1 MAEARLGKGKG
12 AAGARGK
19 GAGAAGAADGEQMVG
34 PGQELIDNLRG
45 EDKAGIRKVLAG
57 TYAMVSKTPDDGS
70 GMVEGTPF
78 TMAGAKK
85 LADKLNARAGNEGEK
100 GAKAASVLLQM
111 LGAKEG
117 DDEVVHGLS
126 VMKLSHLAKL
136 ADGIRGARGGARGGA
151 GAGAGKK

>member
-1 MAEARLGKGKG
+1 
-12 AAGARGK
+12 
-19 GAGAAGAADGEQMVG
+19 MVG
-34 PGQELIDNLRG
+34 PGQELIENLRG

-57 TYAMVSKTPDDGS
+57 TFAMLSKTPDDGT

-85 LADKLNARAGNEGEK
+85 LSEKLNARAGDEGEK

-117 DDEVVHGLS
+117 DDEVVFGLS

-136 ADGIRGARGGARGGA
+136 ADGIRGQRGGGGGGGA
-151 GAGAGKK
+151 GRGRKG